1 MQKGAVLTYHLAE
14 AWVFKQLL
22 YLCLGIGTLQT
33 ISLARLYACQAVW
46 NKLFVFKDFF
56 LKFTIRNVLGSKLS
70 PLIPGF
76 FHQHQSDQAL
86 KSTLKF

>member
-46 NKLFVFKDFF
+46 NKLFF
-56 LKFTIRNVLGSKLS
+56 LKFTIRNVLDSKLS